1 LKPAP
6 GGDPLRI
13 LVVEHDQADAEL
25 AIAAIERAGFAVR
38 ADVAE
43 TPEEVVARLDAGPYD
58 LVLSDYRLPGWTGM
72 DALALLRARG
82 HDTPLIIV
90 TRPLGDER
98 AVDCVKQ
105 GAADYV
111 IKDNLTRLPVAVGRA
126 LEDRRLWRGGGAG
139 SP

>member
-6 GGDPLRI
+6 GGEPLRI

-58 LVLSDYRLPGWTGM
+58 LVLSDYRLPGRTGM

-105 GAADYV
+105 GAAD
-111 IKDNLTRLPVAVGRA
+111 
-126 LEDRRLWRGGGAG
+126 
-139 SP
+139 